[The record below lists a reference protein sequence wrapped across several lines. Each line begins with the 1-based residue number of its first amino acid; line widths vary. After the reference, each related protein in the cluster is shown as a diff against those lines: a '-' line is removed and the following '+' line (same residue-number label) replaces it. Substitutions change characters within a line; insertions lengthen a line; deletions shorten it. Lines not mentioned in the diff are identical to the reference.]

1 MEFSSTPYDL
11 PVEHAT
17 PYDYIMSGEIDAE
30 SIVHDVAK
38 RRNLSTVD
46 YIKDSLLTTLKNIKV
61 TRLLMAEA
69 LAFKHD
75 IDYKIV
81 PNVQRL
87 STNEYVILRESL
99 VINKLELV
107 PDKRAVKL
115 SVVIDINKQY
125 SNPKDIIIV
134 PPRFTDVGEDIK
146 RRFSSMA
153 TAA

>member
-1 MEFSSTPYDL
+1 MTILLMTPYYAFAL
-11 PVEHAT
+11 IGLFFILAGVALV
-17 PYDYIMSGEIDAE
+17 AE

>member
-1 MEFSSTPYDL
+1 MTTLLMTPYYAFAL
-11 PVEHAT
+11 IGLFFILAGVALV
-17 PYDYIMSGEIDAE
+17 AE

-75 IDYKIV
+75 IDYKIA

-153 TAA
+153 AA